1 MFKKMKRIHFI
12 AIGGSAMHN
21 LAIAL
26 HRKGELVGGSDDE
39 IFEPSRDRLLKEG
52 LLPAE
57 MGWFSEKIS
66 ADLDAVIL
74 GMHAKAD
81 NPELLEAQKLS
92 VPIFSY
98 PEYLYEQSKNKKR
111 VVIGG
116 SHGKTTITAMIL
128 HVLQI
133 AGIDCDY
140 MVGAQLEGFD
150 VMVRI
155 TEKAPWMILEGD
167 EYLTSPIDRVPKFL
181 HYHPHIAVVS
191 GIGWDHVNVFPT
203 FEDYLKQFRLFIQS
217 IEKEGILIYN
227 QADAE
232 VEKLANE
239 AVVNKIGYQQHISRT
254 KGGKTSLLASS
265 GEKIPVEIF
274 GAHNMLNLNA
284 AKEVCLQM
292 GVDVALFYQAIS
304 SFKGASRRLEL
315 LFENPKA
322 IVYRDFAHAPSKVKA
337 TSIALHDQYPD
348 HLLLLC
354 FELHTFSS
362 LSEDFIDHYKNSLDE
377 ADEAIVFYDPHAV
390 ALKRLPEMTDERI
403 KAAFGKYNLHVAH
416 NKHELIDVLK
426 QFKKRPIAAAFMSS
440 GSFNGLTKEELEEV
454 F

>member
-1 MFKKMKRIHFI
+1 
-12 AIGGSAMHN
+12 MHN

-26 HRKGELVGGSDDE
+26 HRKGELVSGSDDE
-39 IFEPSRDRLLKEG
+39 IFEPSRGRLLKEG
-52 LLPAE
+52 LLPIE
-57 MGWFSEKIS
+57 MGWCPEKINT
-66 ADLDAVIL
+66 DLDAVIL

-81 NPELLEAQKLS
+81 NPELLEAQRLG

-98 PEYLYEQSKNKKR
+98 PEYLYEQSKLKKR

-181 HYHPHIAVVS
+181 HYHPYIAVIS

-203 FEDYLKQFRLFIQS
+203 FEAYLNQFRLFIQS
-217 IEKEGILIYN
+217 IEKEGVLIYN
-227 QADAE
+227 QVDKE
-232 VEKLANE
+232 VEKLAAQAKVE
-239 AVVNKIGYQQHISRT
+239 KIAYHQHSSRT
-254 KGGKTSLLASS
+254 EGSKTTLLAST
-265 GEKIPVEIF
+265 GEKVPVEIF

-292 GVDVALFYQAIS
+292 GVDATIFYQAIS

-315 LFENPKA
+315 LFETPKT

-337 TSIALHDQYPD
+337 TSLALRDQFPD
-348 HLLLLC
+348 HQLLLC

-362 LSEDFIDHYKNSLDE
+362 LSENFIDHYKNSLDA

-390 ALKRLPEMTDERI
+390 ALKRLPEMTDDRI
-403 KAAFGKYNLHVAH
+403 QTAFGNFKLNIVRSKL
-416 NKHELIDVLK
+416 ELIAALK
-426 QFKKRPIAAAFMSS
+426 QFEKRPLVAAFMSS

-454 F
+454 FK

>member
-1 MFKKMKRIHFI
+1 MKRIHFI

-26 HRKGELVGGSDDE
+26 HRKGELVSGSDDE
-39 IFEPSRDRLLKEG
+39 IFEPSRSRLLKEG

-57 MGWFSEKIS
+57 TGWFPEKINKE
-66 ADLDAVIL
+66 LDAVIL

-81 NPELLEAQKLS
+81 NPELIEAQGLGLR
-92 VPIFSY
+92 IFSY
-98 PEYLYEQSKNKKR
+98 PEYLYEQSKHKKR

-128 HVLQI
+128 HVLQL

-181 HYHPHIAVVS
+181 HYHPHIAVIS

-217 IEKEGILIYN
+217 IEKEGVLIYN
-227 QADAE
+227 QADEE
-232 VEKLANE
+232 VEKLAQE
-239 AVVNKIGYQQHISRT
+239 ARIEKIGYQQHGART
-254 KGGKTSLLASS
+254 KANKTTLLAST

-274 GAHNMLNLNA
+274 GAHNMLNINA
-284 AKEVCLQM
+284 AKAVCLQM
-292 GVDVALFYQAIS
+292 GVDETIFYQAIS

-315 LFENPKA
+315 LFEKPEA
-322 IVYRDFAHAPSKVKA
+322 VVYRDFAHAPSKVKA
-337 TSIALHDQYPD
+337 TSMALRDQYAD
-348 HLLLLC
+348 HQLLLC

-362 LSEDFIDHYKNSLDE
+362 LSESFIDHYKNSLGE
-377 ADEAIVFYDPHAV
+377 AEIAIVFYDPHAV

-403 KAAFGKYNLHVAH
+403 KAAFGNPRLHVVRS
-416 NKHELIDVLK
+416 KYELIAVLK
-426 QFKKRPIAAAFMSS
+426 QVEKRPLAAAFMSS
-440 GSFNGLTKEELEEV
+440 GSFNGLTQGELEE
-454 F
+454 FL

>member
-1 MFKKMKRIHFI
+1 
-12 AIGGSAMHN
+12 
-21 LAIAL
+21 
-26 HRKGELVGGSDDE
+26 
-39 IFEPSRDRLLKEG
+39 
-52 LLPAE
+52 
-57 MGWFSEKIS
+57 
-66 ADLDAVIL
+66 
-74 GMHAKAD
+74 
-81 NPELLEAQKLS
+81 
-92 VPIFSY
+92 
-98 PEYLYEQSKNKKR
+98 
-111 VVIGG
+111 
-116 SHGKTTITAMIL
+116 MIL

-181 HYHPHIAVVS
+181 HYHPYIAVIS

-203 FEDYLKQFRLFIQS
+203 FEAYLNQFRLFIQS

-227 QADAE
+227 QADQE
-232 VEKLANE
+232 VEKLAAQAKVE
-239 AVVNKIGYQQHISRT
+239 KIAYHQHSSRT
-254 KGGKTSLLASS
+254 EGSKTTLLAST
-265 GEKIPVEIF
+265 GEKVPVEIF

-292 GVDVALFYQAIS
+292 GVDATIFYQAIS

-315 LFENPKA
+315 LFETPKT

-337 TSIALHDQYPD
+337 TSLALRDQFPD
-348 HLLLLC
+348 HQLLLC

-362 LSEDFIDHYKNSLDE
+362 LSENFIDHYKNSLDA

-390 ALKRLPEMTDERI
+390 ALKRLPEMNDERI
-403 KAAFGKYNLHVAH
+403 VAAFGKPRLHIARS
-416 NKHELIDVLK
+416 KEALIAILK
-426 QFKKRPIAAAFMSS
+426 YIQKRPLVATFMSS
-440 GSFNGLTKEELEEV
+440 GSFNGLTKEELDEV
-454 F
+454 FK

>member
-1 MFKKMKRIHFI
+1 MKRIHFI

-26 HRKGELVGGSDDE
+26 HRKGELVSGSDDE
-39 IFEPSRDRLLKEG
+39 IFEPSRSRLLKEG

-57 MGWFSEKIS
+57 LGWFPEKINKE
-66 ADLDAVIL
+66 LDAVIL

-81 NPELLEAQKLS
+81 NPELIEAQGLGLR
-92 VPIFSY
+92 IFSY
-98 PEYLYEQSKNKKR
+98 PEYLYEQSKHKKR

-128 HVLQI
+128 HVLQL

-181 HYHPHIAVVS
+181 HYHPHIAVIS

-217 IEKEGILIYN
+217 IEKEGVLIYN
-227 QADAE
+227 QADEE
-232 VEKLANE
+232 VEKLAQE
-239 AVVNKIGYQQHISRT
+239 ARIEKIGYQQHGART
-254 KGGKTSLLASS
+254 KANKTTLLAST

-274 GAHNMLNLNA
+274 GAHNMLNINA
-284 AKEVCLQM
+284 AKAVCLQM
-292 GVDVALFYQAIS
+292 GVDETIFYQAIS

-315 LFENPKA
+315 LYEKPEA
-322 IVYRDFAHAPSKVKA
+322 VVYRDFAHAPSKVKA
-337 TSIALHDQYPD
+337 TSMALRDQYAD
-348 HLLLLC
+348 HQLLLC

-362 LSEDFIDHYKNSLDE
+362 LSENFIDHYKNSLGE
-377 ADEAIVFYDPHAV
+377 AEVAIVFYDPHAV

-403 KAAFGKYNLHVAH
+403 KAAFGNPKLHVVRS
-416 NKHELIDVLK
+416 KYELIALLK
-426 QFKKRPIAAAFMSS
+426 QIEKRPLAAAFMSS
-440 GSFNGLTKEELEEV
+440 GSFNGLTQVELEEV
-454 F
+454 L